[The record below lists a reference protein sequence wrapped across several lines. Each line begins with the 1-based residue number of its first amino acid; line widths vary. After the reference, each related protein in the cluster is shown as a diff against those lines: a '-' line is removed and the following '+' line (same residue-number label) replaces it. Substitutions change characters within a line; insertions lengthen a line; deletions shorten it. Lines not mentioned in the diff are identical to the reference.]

1 MKTGCCDQAM
11 TETSITNETLLSATA
26 PLGEDADLAA
36 ILEAWQT
43 ATDRLQST
51 HAALR
56 DEVCRLSDELENKNR
71 ELARKNRL
79 ADLGLVAS
87 HVAHEVRN
95 SLVPMTLYLSL
106 LRRQIADQPLNLD
119 ILDKFSS
126 SLTALETTVSD
137 LLHFSADRDPQ
148 RRVFPAFELIDDVC
162 RSIQPQLDAQQI
174 ELHIAADPSAVLDA
188 DYDMLR
194 RALVNLVLNALDVLP
209 AGGRLNISAECQP
222 GKATVTVA
230 DSGPGIDAEALDRV
244 FEPFYSTKSGG
255 TGLGLVIVSRIAEA
269 HGGAAEAANSAGGG
283 AAFSMQIPLRY
294 QEAAA

>member
-1 MKTGCCDQAM
+1 M
-11 TETSITNETLLSATA
+11 TETTIPIENVLPAA
-26 PLGEDADLAA
+26 DDVDLATVLA
-36 ILEAWQT
+36 AWQT

-106 LRRQIADQPLNLD
+106 LRRQLAAQPISLE
-119 ILDKFSS
+119 ILEKFAA
-126 SLTALETTVSD
+126 SLTALETTVGD
-137 LLHFSADRDPQ
+137 LLHFSADRDPV
-148 RRVFPAFELIDDVC
+148 RRSFPIVDLIDDVC
-162 RSIQPQLDAQQI
+162 QSIQPQLDAQRI
-174 ELHIAADPSAVLDA
+174 ELEVTRDDQVDLDA

-194 RALVNLVLNALDVLP
+194 RAIVNLVLNALDVMP
-209 AGGRLNISAECQP
+209 GGGTLTISASCHSEV
-222 GKATVTVA
+222 TMLTVA
-230 DSGPGIDAEALDRV
+230 DSGPGIEPAALERV

-269 HGGAAEAANSAGGG
+269 HGGTVAAANAAGGG
-283 AAFSMQIPLRY
+283 AALSIQIP
-294 QEAAA
+294 QCHKEAAA